1 MLVPTVDTNI
11 LSVAFRDRSLCARS
25 GTCVGICPTGAIQI
39 GDDQYPILDPEKCT
53 SCGKCGRACPGGEV
67 SYQKLTQST
76 FGDIP
81 AADSFDGHVE
91 KTFLAYAEDPT
102 MRTGGAGGG
111 VVTALLH
118 DLLKHGDVDG
128 CIVTRMRAAKPWLG
142 EPFIA
147 RNETDLLLSQGS
159 RYSVIP
165 LNAIFREIRSSV
177 GRYAIAA
184 LPCQVHGYRK
194 AIEEDPVLRER
205 IVVVIGLFCGGALE
219 TYVVEELLQT
229 KGIGL
234 GDIQDFQ
241 FRGGSWPGKMRAVMH
256 NSEIRN
262 LHHSNYKDGAY
273 NYFTGMYLP
282 KRCQTCIDGSC
293 EFSDLSVSDV
303 WTRTGS
309 GDYKFTAH
317 SRVLCRTALG
327 IAVTTRAAQRGT
339 LNIRDVTG
347 DTDYQTHR
355 LRTRRKGLNAPLR
368 VARWARNGIQVPLY
382 DRPTPEATV
391 KEQWTEYLV
400 SSCLWVSQFH
410 AIRYP
415 LIKFLTS
422 DYAKSLIRLRMWR
435 KKRKYQHSAI
445 SGLHPN

>member
-1 MLVPTVDTNI
+1 VLAPTVDTNI
-11 LSVAFRDRSLCARS
+11 LSVAFRDRSLCTRG

-39 GDDQYPILDPEKCT
+39 GDDQYPVLDSEKCT

-67 SYQKLTQST
+67 NYHELTQST

-81 AADSFDGHVE
+81 PANDFDGHVE
-91 KTFLAYAEDPT
+91 KSFTAYAENPT
-102 MRTGGAGGG
+102 MRSGGAGGG

-118 DLLKHGDVDG
+118 DMLKHGDVDG
-128 CIVTRMRAAKPWLG
+128 CIVTRMRADKPWLG

-147 RNETDLLLSQGS
+147 RNTTDLLLSQGS

-177 GRYAIAA
+177 GRFAIAA

-194 AIEEDPVLRER
+194 AIEEDSVLRER

-219 TYVVEELLQT
+219 PYVVEELLQT
-229 KGIGL
+229 KGIRL

-241 FRGGSWPGKMRAVMH
+241 FRGGSWPGKMRAVMR
-256 NSEIRN
+256 NNEIRD

-273 NYFTGMYLP
+273 NYFTGMYMA

-293 EFSDLSVSDV
+293 EFSDLSISDV
-303 WTRTGS
+303 WTRDS
-309 GDYKFTAH
+309 NGDYKFTAH

-327 IAVTTRAAQRGT
+327 ISVATRAAERGT
-339 LNIRDVTG
+339 LKIREVTG
-347 DTDYQTHR
+347 DTDHQTHR
-355 LRTRRKGLNAPLR
+355 FQTRRKGLNAPLR
-368 VARWARNGIQVPLY
+368 VARWARSGIPVPLY

-391 KEQWTEYLV
+391 KERCTEYAV
-400 SSCLWVSQFH
+400 SSCLRATQFH
-410 AIRYP
+410 SIRYP
-415 LIKFLTS
+415 LMRFLTS
-422 DYAKSLIRLRMWR
+422 QYAKPLIQLRMWR
-435 KKRKYQHSAI
+435 KKRKYRRNAI
-445 SGLHPN
+445 RRLRPT